1 LSKTALI
8 TGASGG
14 IGYELA
20 LLFARDGYD
29 CILVARSPDKLKGLA
44 ERLESEQRVK
54 TLVLAKDLSKPT
66 AVDEIFE
73 EVTAASMHVDVLVN
87 NAGFPVFGPFVD
99 TDLRVELEMLQV
111 NVIALTALTKL
122 FLRGMVER
130 RAGRILNLASTA
142 AFLPGP
148 LMAVYYASK
157 AYVLSFSQAL
167 SNELRGTGVTVTA
180 LSPGPTRTGF
190 QKRGVMEDSRLVQGQ
205 IADAASVALAGYRGL
220 MAGKTIV
227 IPGFT
232 NKLIPWVVRLSPRG
246 VVTRVVRRM
255 QERVPHP

>member
-1 LSKTALI
+1 MSKTALI

-20 LLFARDGYD
+20 LLFADNGFD
-29 CILVARSPDKLKGLA
+29 CILVARSQDKLNQLA
-44 ERLESEQRVK
+44 ARLEREFRVK
-54 TLVLAKDLSKPT
+54 TLVLPKDLSKPT
-66 AVDEIFE
+66 AVDEIYE
-73 EVTAASMHVDVLVN
+73 AVGAASMPVDVLVN
-87 NAGFPVFGPFVD
+87 NAGFPVFGLFTE
-99 TDLRVELEMLQV
+99 TDIKTELEMLQV
-111 NVIALTALTKL
+111 NIVALTELTKL
-122 FLRGMVER
+122 FLPGMIQR
-130 RAGRILNLASTA
+130 RSGRILNLASTA

-157 AYVLSFSQAL
+157 AYVLSFSEAL
-167 SNELRGTGVTVTA
+167 ANELRGTGVTVTA

-205 IADAASVALAGYRGL
+205 IADARSVALAGYRGL

-227 IPGFT
+227 IPGLS

-255 QERVPHP
+255 QERVS

>member
-1 LSKTALI
+1 
-8 TGASGG
+8 
-14 IGYELA
+14 
-20 LLFARDGYD
+20 
-29 CILVARSPDKLKGLA
+29 
-44 ERLESEQRVK
+44 
-54 TLVLAKDLSKPT
+54 
-66 AVDEIFE
+66 VDEIYE

-87 NAGFPVFGPFVD
+87 NAGFPVFGPFVE
-99 TDLRVELEMLQV
+99 TDLQVELEMLQV

-122 FLRGMVER
+122 FLKGMVER

-232 NKLIPWVVRLSPRG
+232 NKVIPWVVRLSPRG

-255 QERVPHP
+255 QERVPQR